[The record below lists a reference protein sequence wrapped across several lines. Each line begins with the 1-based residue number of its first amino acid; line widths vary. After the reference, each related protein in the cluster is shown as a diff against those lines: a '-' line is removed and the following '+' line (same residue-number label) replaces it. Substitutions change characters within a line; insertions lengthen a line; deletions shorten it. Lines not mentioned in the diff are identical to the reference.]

1 MLVLAKLRF
10 TQMQTWCLLLL
21 ISQRLLLQEA
31 VATYCLLSFI
41 SCNFQVGHD
50 KISQNLTTALLKA
63 RLLFNVVSIS
73 VNSFHPSLNKSMYSH
88 PVQDDLRLQP
98 MMHGILQCLING
110 VNVLSRAFSQRSKQV
125 IIWWCEFKTAG
136 RMQVEISWLQDF
148 WMWKE
153 FL

>member
-1 MLVLAKLRF
+1 MAKLHF

-21 ISQRLLLQEA
+21 ISQRLLLQGA
-31 VATYCLLSFI
+31 VATYCLLFFI

-63 RLLFNVVSIS
+63 QLLFNVVSIS
-73 VNSFHPSLNKSMYSH
+73 VNSLHPPLNKSMYSH
-88 PVQDDLRLQP
+88 PVQDALPLQP
-98 MMHGILQCLING
+98 MVHGILQCLITG
-110 VNVLSRAFSQRSKQV
+110 VNVLLWAFSQRSKQV
-125 IIWWCEFKTAG
+125 IIWWCEFRTAG
-136 RMQVEISWLQDF
+136 KMQVEISWLQDF